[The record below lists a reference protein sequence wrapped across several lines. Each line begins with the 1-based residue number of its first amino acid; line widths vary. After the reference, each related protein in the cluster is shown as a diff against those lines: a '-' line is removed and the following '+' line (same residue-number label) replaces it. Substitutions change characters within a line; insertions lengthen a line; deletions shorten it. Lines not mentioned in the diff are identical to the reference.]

1 MIDEDN
7 KSKSMNFLAH
17 LYLSKNLEKIAV
29 GNFIADFVKGNQI
42 EAYDTE
48 IKKGILIHREI
59 DRFTDTH
66 EIVKKSKTRLWN
78 EYRHYGS
85 VIVDIYYDHFLS
97 KYWSRYSDEPLK
109 KFTSRQYTMLSAH
122 AADFPA
128 GASNTLKYMKETDW
142 LYNYQFIEGVDMA
155 LKGMSRRTTFDSG
168 MEFAINDLRQD
179 YDLYKTEFISFFPL
193 LERHIAN
200 LEMDA

>member
-1 MIDEDN
+1 
-7 KSKSMNFLAH
+7 MNFLAH
-17 LYLSKNLEKIAV
+17 LYLSKNLEKIAI

-48 IKKGILIHREI
+48 IKRGILIHREI

-66 EIVKKSKTRLWN
+66 EIVKESKARLWD

-97 KYWSRYSDEPLK
+97 KNWSQYSNEPLK
-109 KFTSRQYTMLSAH
+109 TFTNRQYAMLSTH

-128 GASNTLKYMKETDW
+128 GASKTLKYMKDTDW

-155 LKGMSRRTTFDSG
+155 LKGMSKRTTFDSG

-179 YDLYKTEFISFFPL
+179 YELYKTEFISFFPL
-193 LERHIAN
+193 LESHIADFD
-200 LEMDA
+200 MDA